1 MVSQQAK
8 KERFHYERLMTG
20 LVRNEGSKMTG
31 RINKNVKKL
40 VYAGIVTLALAGCA
54 RATLVDSNSIV
65 RDGIEYYIQTNKSI
79 YNLGEDVEML
89 YRVTNLGVE
98 ITIFDFPLAE
108 SEQSLFTV
116 EEEGVRIWG
125 RRINFDRVMSG
136 FVLNPGEFKEYTGI
150 WNITADN
157 GTLNPDD
164 DWLISPGTY
173 DVVGR
178 LNLTGGTYSGDETTR
193 VAVPITVIP
202 EPATVLLL
210 ALGGLLLRK
219 RK

>member
-1 MVSQQAK
+1 
-8 KERFHYERLMTG
+8 
-20 LVRNEGSKMTG
+20 MTG
-31 RINKNVKKL
+31 RIKIILKKL
-40 VYAGIVTLALAGCA
+40 ACVCISILFMTVSAK
-54 RATLVDSNSIV
+54 ATLVDSNSSIV
-65 RDGIEYYIQTNKSI
+65 VDNIEYYMQTNKSF
-79 YNLGEDVEML
+79 YDLGENVEML

-108 SEQSLFTV
+108 SEQCLFTV

-125 RRINFDRVMSG
+125 RRFDFSRVTSG

-150 WNITADN
+150 WNMTADN

-178 LNLTGGTYSGDETTR
+178 LNLTGGTYIGDENTR
-193 VAVPITVIP
+193 VSVLVTIIP
-202 EPATVLLL
+202 EPATILLFGLGVLLVKRRRFNGRIGQK
-210 ALGGLLLRK
+210 GG
-219 RK
+219 